1 MLPEQLSNAQLTP
14 ASFNAYPPEARQ
26 LAVKQIALL
35 QRLPLAF
42 LPLLL
47 RELIVYDWKFPA
59 ERADLDRQFAYLG
72 TLAPGPFQ
80 AAMSA
85 FAQLKLT
92 RELEQTDWV
101 NSPAVFSE
109 KLSAHLWA
117 THQIDAFRAAAVDY
131 VQKASAPPRSGD
143 GPGDDAAAL
152 PTHRLG
158 IAVIGQGVAKNDY
171 RLFRKLRPQGVY
183 FTQVKYAGGVQV
195 LLNAAAARAK
205 AHPVAYGHWYIDGGH
220 IDNDSLAVP
229 ETITRVSYDALSA
242 PRATLQNRMQK
253 TYEAAVFD
261 PEAFRTMLAQI
272 KPEEAGLNSGGD
284 SVLNRFQLS
293 LLTEGSGTQVFSTTF
308 VQWAAREALRRAQPL
323 TLVTRF
329 APRQRENQMN
339 ELLAEHQRKP
349 ELDPQGSLIDAD
361 MGAYY
366 TWVNQQRLP
375 GDRKSAFLAWF
386 EDHGEAVAIAP
397 TLERGKRSDAPIDL
411 AELIAR
417 IA

>member
-1 MLPEQLSNAQLTP
+1 MLPHELTP
-14 ASFNAYPPEARQ
+14 ASFAAYPPEARQ

-59 ERADLDRQFAYLG
+59 ERADLGRQFAYLG
-72 TLAPGPFQ
+72 TLAAGSFQ
-80 AAMSA
+80 SAMSA
-85 FAQLKLT
+85 FTQLKLA
-92 RELEQTDWV
+92 RELQQTDWV

-117 THQIDAFRAAAVDY
+117 THQIDAFSAAAVDY
-131 VQKASAPPRSGD
+131 MRKVSTPAGSA
-143 GPGDDAAAL
+143 DDAAAL

-183 FTQVKYAGGVQV
+183 FTQVKYVGGLQV
-195 LLNAAAARAK
+195 LLSAAAARAK
-205 AHPVAYGHWYIDGGH
+205 AHPVPYGHWYIDGGH
-220 IDNDSLAVP
+220 MDGVHMDSDSRAVP
-229 ETITRVSYDALSA
+229 DGLTRISYDALST
-242 PRATLQNRMQK
+242 PRAILQNRMQK

-323 TLVTRF
+323 TIVTRF

-366 TWVNQQRLP
+366 TWINQQRLP
-375 GDRKSAFLAWF
+375 GDQKSAFLAWF

-397 TLERGKRSDAPIDL
+397 SQEPGKRSDAAIDL

>member
-1 MLPEQLSNAQLTP
+1 
-14 ASFNAYPPEARQ
+14 
-26 LAVKQIALL
+26 
-35 QRLPLAF
+35 
-42 LPLLL
+42 LLL

-59 ERADLDRQFAYLG
+59 ERADLARQFTYLG
-72 TLAPGPFQ
+72 TLAAGPFQ
-80 AAMSA
+80 TAMSA

-101 NSPAVFSE
+101 NSPAIFSE

-131 VQKASAPPRSGD
+131 VQKASAPAGS
-143 GPGDDAAAL
+143 GDDAASL

-158 IAVIGQGVAKNDY
+158 IAVIGQGVAKSDY

-183 FTQVKYAGGVQV
+183 FTQVKHAGGVQV
-195 LLNAAAARAK
+195 LLRAAEARAK
-205 AHPVAYGHWYIDGGH
+205 AHPVPYGHWYIDGGH
-220 IDNDSLAVP
+220 IDNDGRAVADGM
-229 ETITRVSYDALSA
+229 TRVSYDALSA

-253 TYEAAVFD
+253 TYEAPVFD

-284 SVLNRFQLS
+284 SVLDRFQLS

-375 GDRKSAFLAWF
+375 GDRKAAFLAWF

-397 TLERGKRSDAPIDL
+397 SLERGKRSDGPIDL
-411 AELIAR
+411 GDLIAR

>member
-1 MLPEQLSNAQLTP
+1 MLPDQLTP
-14 ASFNAYPPEARQ
+14 ASFAGYPSEARQ

-35 QRLPLAF
+35 RRLPLAF

-47 RELIVYDWKFPA
+47 RELIGYDWKFPA
-59 ERADLDRQFAYLG
+59 ERADVGRQFTYLG
-72 TLAPGPFQ
+72 TLEPGLFERT
-80 AAMSA
+80 MSA
-85 FAQLKLT
+85 FTRLKLT

-101 NSPAVFSE
+101 NSPAIFSE
-109 KLSAHLWA
+109 RLSAHLWA
-117 THQIDAFRAAAVDY
+117 TRQIDAFSAAAIDY
-131 VQKASAPPRSGD
+131 VQKTSAGSD
-143 GPGDDAAAL
+143 ADAAAM

-158 IAVIGQGVAKNDY
+158 IAIIGQAVAKNDY

-183 FTQVKYAGGVQV
+183 FTQVKSAGGMQA
-195 LLNAAAARAK
+195 LLDAAAARAK
-205 AHPVAYGHWYIDGGH
+205 AHPIPYGHWYIDGGA
-220 IDNDSLAVP
+220 SAAVP
-229 ETITRVSYDALSA
+229 ESITRISYDGLSA
-242 PRATLQNRMQK
+242 PRATLQNRMQQV
-253 TYEAAVFD
+253 YEAPVFD

-284 SVLNRFQLS
+284 AVLSRFELS

-323 TLVTRF
+323 TLVTRY

-349 ELDPQGSLIDAD
+349 DLDPLGSLIDGD

-375 GDRKSAFLAWF
+375 GEGKSAFLAWF

-397 TLERGKRSDAPIDL
+397 TLERGKRSDAAIDL
-411 AELIAR
+411 ADLIAR

>member
-1 MLPEQLSNAQLTP
+1 MLPNQLTASSFSGYP
-14 ASFNAYPPEARQ
+14 AEARR
-26 LAVKQIALL
+26 LAIEQIALL

-47 RELIVYDWKFPA
+47 RELIVYDWKFPS
-59 ERADLDRQFAYLG
+59 ERAELGRQFTYLG
-72 TLAPGPFQ
+72 ALKDGAFQ

-85 FAQLKLT
+85 FTQLKLA

-101 NSPAVFSE
+101 NSPAIFSE
-109 KLSAHLWA
+109 QLSAHLWA
-117 THQIDAFRAAAVDY
+117 TRQIDIFRKAAVEY
-131 VQKASAPPRSGD
+131 VQKVSASAADP
-143 GPGDDAAAL
+143 AL

-158 IAVIGQGVAKNDY
+158 IAVIGEGVAKNDY

-183 FTQVKYAGGVQV
+183 FTQVKHAGGVQV
-195 LLNAAAARAK
+195 MLDAVAARAK
-205 AHPVAYGHWYIDGGH
+205 AHPVAYGHWYIDGGA
-220 IDNDSLAVP
+220 SLAIP
-229 ETITRVSYDALSA
+229 DRVTGISYSALSG
-242 PRATLQNRMQK
+242 PRAALQNRMQK

-272 KPEEAGLNSGGD
+272 KPEEAGLRAGGD
-284 SVLNRFQLS
+284 EILNRFELS

-323 TLVTRF
+323 TVFARF
-329 APRQRENQMN
+329 TPRQRENQMN

-366 TWVNQQRLP
+366 TWLNQQRLP
-375 GDRKSAFLAWF
+375 GEEKSAFLAWF
-386 EDHGEAVAIAP
+386 EDHEEAVAIGP
-397 TLERGKRSDAPIDL
+397 GLERGQRSDAPIEL
-411 AELIAR
+411 AELVAR

>member
-1 MLPEQLSNAQLTP
+1 MLPDQLTA
-14 ASFNAYPPEARQ
+14 ASFTAYPPEARQ
-26 LAVKQIALL
+26 LATGQIALL
-35 QRLPLAF
+35 RRLPLAF

-59 ERADLDRQFAYLG
+59 ERAELDRQFTYLG
-72 TLAPGPFQ
+72 SLAAGSFQ
-80 AAMSA
+80 TVMAA
-85 FAQLKLT
+85 FAQLRLA
-92 RELEQTDWV
+92 RELEQMDWV

-109 KLSAHLWA
+109 QLSAHLWA
-117 THQIDAFRAAAVDY
+117 THQIDNFRTAAVDY
-131 VQKASAPPRSGD
+131 VGKVSASAPDPV
-143 GPGDDAAAL
+143 L

-158 IAVIGQGVAKNDY
+158 VAIIGQGVAKNDY
-171 RLFRKLRPQGVY
+171 RLFRKLAPQGTH
-183 FTQVKYAGGVQV
+183 FTQVKVGGGVRV
-195 LLNAAAARAK
+195 LLEAARRRAE
-205 AHPVAYGHWYIDGGH
+205 AHPVPYGHWYIDGGAP
-220 IDNDSLAVP
+220 LAVP
-229 ETITRVSYDALSA
+229 ASITRISYDALSA
-242 PRATLQNRMQK
+242 PRAILQNRMRK

-272 KPEEAGLNSGGD
+272 KPEETGLDAGGD
-284 SVLNRFQLS
+284 GVLNRFQLS

-329 APRQRENQMN
+329 APRQREKQMN
-339 ELLAEHQRKP
+339 ELLAEHQHTP

-366 TWVNQQRLP
+366 TWLNQERLA
-375 GDRKSAFLAWF
+375 GAEKSAFLAWF

-397 TLERGKRSDAPIDL
+397 ALERGKRSAAAIGLD
-411 AELIAR
+411 ELITQ